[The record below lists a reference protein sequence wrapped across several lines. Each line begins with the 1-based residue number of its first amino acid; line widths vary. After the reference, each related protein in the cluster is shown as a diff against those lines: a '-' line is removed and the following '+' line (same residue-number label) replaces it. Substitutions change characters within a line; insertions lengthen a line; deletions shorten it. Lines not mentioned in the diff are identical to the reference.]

1 VNILMHCLSY
11 AGSNACF
18 RKGCVYMDFF
28 NSQET
33 LTTIEWVLRALVAY
47 FFLVVVARVLGQ
59 RAISQLRL
67 LDFVM
72 ALVIGNI
79 IAHPLS
85 DEQLALKGS
94 VVTTTVLVAL
104 YLSSLFLI
112 LKWPWVRKLV
122 NSQPITIIQ
131 DGEIIYIGLKKARI
145 SIDVL
150 LEELRKEKVT
160 GIEKVALAYWEPEGK
175 VSFFLDPKYEPI
187 TPATFKMETDRFEL
201 PRTIIKEGKFIFN
214 ELNQTQRNEAWVVH
228 ILENAYQTEVH
239 NVLLAT
245 LDKKDNLKVF
255 IYK

>member
-1 VNILMHCLSY
+1 
-11 AGSNACF
+11 
-18 RKGCVYMDFF
+18 MDFF
-28 NSQET
+28 KSQET
-33 LTTIEWVLRALVAY
+33 LTAIEWALRAVVAY

-85 DEQLALKGS
+85 DEQLGLKGS
-94 VVTTTVLVAL
+94 VVTTSVLVAL
-104 YLSSLFLI
+104 YLCSLFMI
-112 LKWPWVRKLV
+112 LKWPLVRKLV
-122 NSQPITIIQ
+122 NSEPITLIQ
-131 DGEIIYIGLKKARI
+131 DGEIIYKGLKKARI

-150 LEELRKEKVT
+150 LEELRKEKVA
-160 GIEKVALAYWEPEGK
+160 GIEKVALAYWEAEGK

-187 TPATFKMETDRFEL
+187 TPATYKMETERFDL
-201 PRTIIKEGKFIFN
+201 PRTIIKEGKIMFK
-214 ELNQTQRNEAWVVH
+214 ELNQTQKNEGWVVN
-228 ILENAYQTEVH
+228 ILENAYQTEVK

-245 LDKKDNLKVF
+245 LDQKDNLKVF